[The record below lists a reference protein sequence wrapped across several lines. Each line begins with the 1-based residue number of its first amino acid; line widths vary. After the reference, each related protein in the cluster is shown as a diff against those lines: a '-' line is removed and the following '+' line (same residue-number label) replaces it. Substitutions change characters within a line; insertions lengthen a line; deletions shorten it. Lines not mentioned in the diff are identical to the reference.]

1 MDMDNEQFW
10 SRELKL
16 RKLLCSQLRKQE
28 QALNT
33 PKTRFH
39 RLINYIEEN
48 LDQPLNIDMLCNYAH
63 LSKYHFHRQC
73 SAFFGMPV
81 MTLIKLLKLKRAA
94 FQLAYRKELKV
105 IDIAFDNGYD
115 SHEAFTRAFKK
126 AFKATPSVFRQSP
139 DWLPWQQEYN
149 NVITLRKKLMSE
161 QDTFT
166 VELVTF
172 EQVPVGVFQH
182 RGSPAKLSQS
192 IGQFIEW
199 RKANKL
205 SPNTSRTFNL
215 LYDDPNQVPA
225 DQFRLDLACELTHNV
240 DHNKDNISIQVIP
253 AGLCAKVRHI
263 GSDDTIGNTIN
274 YLYQHWLE
282 GTDYQIRD
290 FPLFLE
296 RVSFFPEVPEHKMVT
311 DVFLPLR

>member
-1 MDMDNEQFW
+1 M
-10 SRELKL
+10 
-16 RKLLCSQLRKQE
+16 
-28 QALNT
+28 NT
-33 PKTRFH
+33 ATERFR

-48 LDQPLNIDMLCNYAH
+48 LDAPLDVETLCEYAH

-73 SAFFGMPV
+73 SGYFGMPV
-81 MTLIKLLKLKRAA
+81 MAFIKLLRLKRAA
-94 FQLAYRKELKV
+94 FQLAYRTELNV
-105 IDIAFDNGYD
+105 INIALDNGYD
-115 SHEAFTRAFKK
+115 SHEAFSRAFKK
-126 AFKATPSVFRQSP
+126 VFKATPSAFRQSP
-139 DWLPWQQEYN
+139 DWLPWQQQYN

-172 EQVPVGVFQH
+172 EQIPVGVFQH

-205 SPNTSRTFNL
+205 SPNTSRTFNM
-215 LYDDPNQVPA
+215 LYDDPNQISA
-225 DQFRLDLACELTHNV
+225 DQFRFDLACEITHPIDNP
-240 DHNKDNISIQVIP
+240 NDNIVFITIP
-253 AGLCAKVRHI
+253 AGLCAKIRHI
-263 GSDDTIGNTIN
+263 GSDDTIANTVN
-274 YLYQHWLE
+274 YLYQQWLE
-282 GTDYQIRD
+282 GTEHQVRD
-290 FPLFLE
+290 FPLFFE